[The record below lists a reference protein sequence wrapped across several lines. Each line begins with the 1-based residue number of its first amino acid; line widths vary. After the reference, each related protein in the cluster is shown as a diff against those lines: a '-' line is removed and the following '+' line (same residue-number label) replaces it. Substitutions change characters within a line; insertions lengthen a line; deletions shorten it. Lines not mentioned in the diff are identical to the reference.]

1 MPGSMQEI
9 KRRIKS
15 VESTK
20 KITKAMEL
28 VATSKLRKTRN
39 QLDELKPYYQGV
51 RQTCAEILAS
61 NKGLKDSA
69 YLAENKVDKDVYI
82 VISSSLGLCGGYNAM
97 SLKKLVNK
105 LKMKIMF
112 TQLEVKEQIISV
124 ERIKD
129 QSILILLH

>member
-1 MPGSMQEI
+1 MQEI

-51 RQTCAEILAS
+51 RETCAEILAS
-61 NKGLKDSA
+61 NKTIKDSA
-69 YLAENKVDKDVYI
+69 YLAENKADQDVYI
-82 VISSSLGLCGGYNAM
+82 VISSSLG
-97 SLKKLVNK
+97 
-105 LKMKIMF
+105 
-112 TQLEVKEQIISV
+112 
-124 ERIKD
+124 
-129 QSILILLH
+129 

>member
-1 MPGSMQEI
+1 MQEI

-61 NKGLKDSA
+61 NKGLKD
-69 YLAENKVDKDVYI
+69 YVVDI
-82 VISSSLGLCGGYNAM
+82 MPM

>member
-39 QLDELKPYYQGV
+39 QLD
-51 RQTCAEILAS
+51 
-61 NKGLKDSA
+61 
-69 YLAENKVDKDVYI
+69 NKVLIHQVDFLFY
-82 VISSSLGLCGGYNAM
+82 
-97 SLKKLVNK
+97 
-105 LKMKIMF
+105 
-112 TQLEVKEQIISV
+112 EV
-124 ERIKD
+124 
-129 QSILILLH
+129 

>member
-20 KITKAMEL
+20 KITKAMEF

-51 RQTCAEILAS
+51 RQNMCRNFS
-61 NKGLKDSA
+61 
-69 YLAENKVDKDVYI
+69 
-82 VISSSLGLCGGYNAM
+82 
-97 SLKKLVNK
+97 
-105 LKMKIMF
+105 F
-112 TQLEVKEQIISV
+112 
-124 ERIKD
+124 
-129 QSILILLH
+129 